1 MSVVIAR
8 VGGIYGPM
16 YQTLNHPIAS
26 MRYAAAHGT
35 TAKYGRGVFFA
46 DDGCSYCYVKD
57 CTTGIQLVDVADS
70 LPHKIYNT
78 SGGVTSNLSNA
89 KIVEVIRNVV
99 PDAHQDIAQSGAD
112 VDYEPAYDIPSAVA
126 EYTPWLQTHDR

>member
-99 PDAHQDIAQSGAD
+99 KFPELKHLLEHL
-112 VDYEPAYDIPSAVA
+112 VMDYQLVLVWPYQQKYASK
-126 EYTPWLQTHDR
+126 TTRLS